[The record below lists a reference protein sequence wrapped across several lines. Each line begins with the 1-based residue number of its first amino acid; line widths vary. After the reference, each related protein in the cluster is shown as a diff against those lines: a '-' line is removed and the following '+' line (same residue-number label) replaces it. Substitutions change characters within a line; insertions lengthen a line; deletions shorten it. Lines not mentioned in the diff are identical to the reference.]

1 MNSFLAGAVLFALAP
16 DPTQSTS
23 LLPAAALAQ
32 STSERPDSA
41 QRGSTPTPSE
51 VNSAADSSQRGSRG
65 STAGREERTGPPAAG
80 IESGDAN
87 GMAGGRTDEGPRGG
101 TGIREGGSRIQNERA
116 RGKVNSQAR
125 PRNRK
130 RSLNRPADSP
140 PQRNEDP
147 KPMGSGA
154 PMTPVQREPVPQGR
168 NYPDGAQHGAAGG
181 VASGTDEGAGSASTR
196 GTAGKGAQTQ
206 PDKKPSAGPREDEK

>member
-16 DPTQSTS
+16 DSTQSTS

-101 TGIREGGSRIQNERA
+101 TGLREGATRIERERA
-116 RGKVNSQAR
+116 RVNSQAR
-125 PRNRK
+125 RRNRK
-130 RSLNRPADSP
+130 GSLERPAESP
-140 PQRNEDP
+140 PQRNEHP
-147 KPMGSGA
+147 KAMGSGA
-154 PMTPVQREPVPQGR
+154 PMTPVDQEPRPEGR
-168 NYPDGAQHGAAGG
+168 NYVEGAQHGAAGG
-181 VASGTDEGAGSASTR
+181 VASGTADAPGGASTE
-196 GTAGKGAQTQ
+196 GTAGKGAQAQ
-206 PDKKPSAGPREDEK
+206 PDKKPSSGPRENEQQR